1 MTRRAIYIVA
11 LVVAAL
17 VAATALGADAIESFE
32 EVRKLPREAASE
44 GRECRF
50 AALVVHA
57 SQLHPGMYVV
67 ANPNRQQEQ
76 GVVVFTDGSQMFDEG
91 DIVAIEGSVVVHSMH
106 AAVKASSMEALGR
119 EALAEARR
127 AKYFDLR
134 KGYYHARRIS
144 IVGKIESARRGA
156 DGVTTF
162 MLAFEQNHAR
172 CCVDGYMHNRYIG
185 KNVVVT
191 GCGFNTYNADG
202 TVHLPVIELAGLD
215 DIRIVNPD
223 YTTPA
228 LVALASAFIVALVVL
243 FALYIRIRR
252 ERAANAA
259 VAKERR
265 RMARELHDTIEQH
278 LATAKILLS
287 GALDAKGLPES
298 AREAVRT
305 AAGVLAAAKVE
316 VRDAVSGLQEEA
328 PIDAREALLVLA
340 RGLDRSGT
348 ARVRTSLA
356 AMPSGISGTKARD
369 IVAIAREAVTNAV
382 KHGKAKNVAIVCDEE
397 PERTGT
403 QASPN
408 PSRGKAGFVLRIL
421 NDGEPFDAE
430 KALGPETGHFGLFGM
445 FERAKR
451 SGLGFSFVRQGKW
464 CGVRITS

>member
-1 MTRRAIYIVA
+1 MIRRAIYVVA
-11 LVVAAL
+11 LAVAAFC
-17 VAATALGADAIESFE
+17 AATAFGAGVIESFE
-32 EVRKLPREAASE
+32 EVRKLPRDDENE

-50 AALVVHA
+50 AAIVIHA

-76 GVVVFTDGSQMFDEG
+76 GVVVFTEGSQMFDEG
-91 DIVAIEGSVVVHSMH
+91 DIVAIEGSVVIHSMH
-106 AAVKASSMEALGR
+106 AAVKASRMEALGR
-119 EALAEARR
+119 EALASARR

-144 IVGKIESARRGA
+144 IVGRIESARRAA
-156 DGVTTF
+156 DGVTSF
-162 MLAFEQNHAR
+162 VLAFEQNHAR
-172 CCVDGYMHNRYIG
+172 CCVDGYMHNRYVG

-191 GCGFNTYNADG
+191 GCGFNSYNADG
-202 TVHLPVIELAGLD
+202 TIHLPVVELAGLD

-223 YTTPA
+223 YTMPA
-228 LVALASAFIVALVVL
+228 LAFLASAFIVALVVL
-243 FALYIRIRR
+243 FAMYIRIRR
-252 ERAANAA
+252 ERVANAA

-287 GALDAKGLPES
+287 GALDAKGLPDS

-328 PIDAREALLVLA
+328 PVDAKESLLVLA

-356 AMPSGISGTKARD
+356 AMPLGISGTKARD
-369 IVAIAREAVTNAV
+369 IVAIAREAITNAV
-382 KHGKAKNVAIVCDEE
+382 KHGKAKNVAIVCDAE

-403 QASPN
+403 QASLN
-408 PSRGKAGFVLRIL
+408 PSRGKARFVLRIL

-445 FERAKR
+445 YERARR
-451 SGLGFSFVRQGKW
+451 SGLGLAFVKHGKW
-464 CGVRITS
+464 CGVRMIS

>member
-1 MTRRAIYIVA
+1 MIRRAICFVA
-11 LVVAAL
+11 LAVAAFG
-17 VAATALGADAIESFE
+17 AATALGAGVIESFE
-32 EVRKLPREAASE
+32 EVRKLSRDAAGE
-44 GRECRF
+44 GAACRF
-50 AALVVHA
+50 AALIVHA
-57 SQLHPGMYVV
+57 SQIHRGMYVV
-67 ANPNRQQEQ
+67 VNPNRQQEQ
-76 GVVVFTDGSQMFDEG
+76 GVVVFADGSQMFDEG
-91 DIVAIEGSVVVHSMH
+91 DIVAIEGTTTIYSMH
-106 AAVKASSMEALGR
+106 SAVKASKVEVLGR
-119 EALAEARR
+119 DVLPAARR
-127 AKYFDLR
+127 AKYFNLR
-134 KGYYHARRIS
+134 MGYYYARRVS
-144 IVGKIESARRGA
+144 IIGKIDSARRGA

-162 MLAFEQNHAR
+162 MLSYEQNHAR

-191 GCGFNTYNADG
+191 GCAFNSYNADG
-202 TVHLPVIELAGLD
+202 TVHLPVVELGGLD
-215 DIRIVNPD
+215 DIKIENPD

-228 LVALASAFIVALVVL
+228 LVVLAVAFLVALAVL
-243 FALYIRIRR
+243 FAMYIRIRR

-356 AMPSGISGTKARD
+356 AMPLGISGTKARD
-369 IVAIAREAVTNAV
+369 IVAIAREAITNAV
-382 KHGKAKNVAIVCDEE
+382 KHGKAKNVAIVCDAE

-403 QASPN
+403 PASPN

-445 FERAKR
+445 YERARR
-451 SGLGFSFVRQGKW
+451 SGLGLAFVKHGKW
-464 CGVRITS
+464 CGVRMIS

>member
-1 MTRRAIYIVA
+1 MTRRAIYVVA

-17 VAATALGADAIESFE
+17 SVPAALGADALESFE
-32 EVRKLPREAASE
+32 EVQKLSRDAESE

-50 AALVVHA
+50 AAIVIHA
-57 SQLHPGMYVV
+57 SQLHQGMYVV
-67 ANPNRQQEQ
+67 ANPNRQHEQ
-76 GVVVFTDGSQMFDEG
+76 GVVVFADGSKMFDEG
-91 DIVAIEGSVVVHSMH
+91 DIVAIEGSVVIHSMH
-106 AAVKASSMEALGR
+106 AAVKASSMEVLGR

-162 MLAFEQNHAR
+162 MLSFEQNHAR

-191 GCGFNTYNADG
+191 GCAFNTYNADG
-202 TVHLPVIELAGLD
+202 TVHLPVVELAGLD
-215 DIRIVNPD
+215 DIKIVNPD

-228 LVALASAFIVALVVL
+228 IVVLASAFFVALAVL
-243 FALYIRIRR
+243 FAMYVRIRR
-252 ERAANAA
+252 ERVANAA

-328 PIDAREALLVLA
+328 PVDAREALLVLA

-356 AMPSGISGTKARD
+356 AMPPGISGTKARD

-382 KHGKAKNVAIVCDEE
+382 KHGKAKNVAIVCDAGA
-397 PERTGT
+397 ERTGT
-403 QASPN
+403 MASSN
-408 PSRGKAGFVLRIL
+408 PARGFVLRIL

-445 FERAKR
+445 FERARR
-451 SGLGFSFVRQGKW
+451 SGFGLSFVRHGKW
-464 CGVRITS
+464 CGVRIAL

>member
-11 LVVAAL
+11 LAVAAFG
-17 VAATALGADAIESFE
+17 AATAFGAGVIESFE
-32 EVRKLPREAASE
+32 EVRKLSRDAENE

-50 AALVVHA
+50 AAIVIHA
-57 SQLHPGMYVV
+57 SQLHQGMYVV

-76 GVVVFTDGSQMFDEG
+76 GVVVFTDGLQMFDEG
-91 DIVAIEGSVVVHSMH
+91 DIVAIEGSVVIHSMH
-106 AAVKASSMEALGR
+106 AAVKASRMEALGR
-119 EALAEARR
+119 EALASARR

-144 IVGKIESARRGA
+144 IVGRIESARRGA
-156 DGVTTF
+156 DGVTSF
-162 MLAFEQNHAR
+162 VLAFEQNHAR
-172 CCVDGYMHNRYIG
+172 CCVDGYMHNRYVG

-191 GCGFNTYNADG
+191 GCGFNSYNADG
-202 TVHLPVIELAGLD
+202 TVHLPVVELGGLD
-215 DIRIVNPD
+215 DIKIVNPD

-228 LVALASAFIVALVVL
+228 LVVLALAFLVALVVL
-243 FALYIRIRR
+243 FAMYIRIRR

-382 KHGKAKNVAIVCDEE
+382 KHGKAKNVAIVCDAAEE
-397 PERTGT
+397 RAEAL
-403 QASPN
+403 ASPN
-408 PSRGKAGFVLRIL
+408 PSCGKAGFVLRIF

-430 KALGPETGHFGLFGM
+430 KALGPEAGHFGLFGM

-451 SGLGFSFVRQGKW
+451 SGLGLSFARQGKW